1 MVFRDLYYF
10 AEAAKDLHFTK
21 TAERLFV
28 SQQNLS
34 SHIKRLE
41 DHYHVVLFERKPKLA
56 LTYAGRRMLEYAE
69 EMLAKEGDLNEEMK
83 GIQGETA
90 GELVI
95 GASTPRLRV
104 LLPEILPQ
112 FLKEYPKIRIR
123 TSDAYA
129 VELKKQVLE
138 NKVDIAFA
146 PVDPDDPEFH
156 IEMMHRDNIFVV
168 CADRL
173 LYRVY
178 GPEAFEIKASC
189 VKGCTMDRIAKLPF
203 IVPSSRNQLSTEFY
217 SCFEE
222 QNLTPNILLETA
234 FPLYFFPLFSDGTAS
249 LAESLEKYGIR
260 DLGAGHTPI
269 YRDMLGALRENREPV
284 CSGTEGRKALE
295 LILAIYESAASGK
308 PVRLPLTRG
317 ATTDH
322 IGRFDK

>member
-138 NKVDIAFA
+138 NQVDIAFA

-168 CADRL
+168 VSDRL

-178 GPEAFEIKASC
+178 GLEAFDIKASC
-189 VKGCTMDRIAKLPF
+189 ARGCTIDKVAKLPF
-203 IVPSSRNQLSTEFY
+203 IVPNSRNQLSREFTA
-217 SCFEE
+217 CFED
-222 QNLTPNILLETA
+222 QNLTPNILMETA
-234 FPLYFFPLFSDGTAS
+234 FPLYFFPLFADGTAAGFLTLS
-249 LAESLEKYGIR
+249 SISEGLSSARQPVNYFQVYRKGMAL
-260 DLGAGHTPI
+260 GHTI
-269 YRDMLGALRENREPV
+269 YSFQNKKRYEPAYV
-284 CSGTEGRKALE
+284 RRFKELAKECFEGIE
-295 LILAIYESAASGK
+295 QM
-308 PVRLPLTRG
+308 RLSYMEGLQ
-317 ATTDH
+317 
-322 IGRFDK
+322 

>member
-168 CADRL
+168 VSDRL

-178 GPEAFEIKASC
+178 GLEAFDIKASC
-189 VKGCTMDRIAKLPF
+189 ARGCTIDKVAKLPF
-203 IVPSSRNQLSTEFY
+203 IVPNSRNQLSREFTA
-217 SCFEE
+217 CFED
-222 QNLTPNILLETA
+222 QNLTPNILMETA
-234 FPLYFFPLFSDGTAS
+234 FPLYFFPLFADGTAAGFLTLS
-249 LAESLEKYGIR
+249 SISEGLSSARQPVNYFQVYRKGMAL
-260 DLGAGHTPI
+260 GHTI
-269 YRDMLGALRENREPV
+269 YSFQHKKRHEPAYV
-284 CSGTEGRKALE
+284 RRFKELAKECFEGIE
-295 LILAIYESAASGK
+295 QM
-308 PVRLPLTRG
+308 RLSYMEGLQ
-317 ATTDH
+317 
-322 IGRFDK
+322 

>member
-168 CADRL
+168 VSDRL

-178 GPEAFEIKASC
+178 GLEAFDIKASC
-189 VKGCTMDRIAKLPF
+189 ARGCTIDKVAKLPF
-203 IVPSSRNQLSTEFY
+203 IVPNSRNQLSREFTA
-217 SCFEE
+217 CFED
-222 QNLTPNILLETA
+222 QNLTPNILMETA
-234 FPLYFFPLFSDGTAS
+234 FPLYLFPLFADGTAAGFLTLS
-249 LAESLEKYGIR
+249 SISEGLSSARQPVNYFQVYRKGMAL
-260 DLGAGHTPI
+260 GHTI
-269 YRDMLGALRENREPV
+269 YSFQNKKRYEPAYV
-284 CSGTEGRKALE
+284 RRFKELAKECFEGIE
-295 LILAIYESAASGK
+295 QM
-308 PVRLPLTRG
+308 RLSYMEGLQ
-317 ATTDH
+317 
-322 IGRFDK
+322 

>member
-168 CADRL
+168 VSDRL

-178 GPEAFEIKASC
+178 GLEAFDIKASC
-189 VKGCTMDRIAKLPF
+189 ARGCTIDKVAKLPF
-203 IVPSSRNQLSTEFY
+203 IVPNSRNQLSREFTA
-217 SCFEE
+217 CFED
-222 QNLTPNILLETA
+222 QNLTPNILMETA
-234 FPLYFFPLFSDGTAS
+234 FPLYFFPLFADGTAAGFLTLS
-249 LAESLEKYGIR
+249 SISEGLSSARQPVNYFQVYRKGMAL
-260 DLGAGHTPI
+260 GHTI
-269 YRDMLGALRENREPV
+269 YSFQNKKRYEPAYV
-284 CSGTEGRKALE
+284 RRFKELAKECFEGIE
-295 LILAIYESAASGK
+295 QM
-308 PVRLPLTRG
+308 RLSYMEGLQ
-317 ATTDH
+317 
-322 IGRFDK
+322 

>member
-234 FPLYFFPLFSDGTAS
+234 FPLYFFPLFSDGTAAGSVPRAS
-249 LAESLEKYGIR
+249 LSTISRSIAREWHS
-260 DLGAGHTPI
+260 DTPSI
-269 YRDMLGALRENREPV
+269 PSRIKSATNRLI
-284 CSGTEGRKALE
+284 SGGSR
-295 LILAIYESAASGK
+295 SFPGNASRGSRRCGSPLWRGCCKGK
-308 PVRLPLTRG
+308 GPR
-317 ATTDH
+317 
-322 IGRFDK
+322 

>member
-146 PVDPDDPEFH
+146 PIDPDDPEFH

-168 CADRL
+168 VSDRL

-178 GPEAFEIKASC
+178 GLEAFDIKASC
-189 VKGCTMDRIAKLPF
+189 ARGCTIDKVAKLPF
-203 IVPSSRNQLSTEFY
+203 IVPNSRNQLSREFTA
-217 SCFEE
+217 CFED
-222 QNLTPNILLETA
+222 QNLTPNILMETA
-234 FPLYFFPLFSDGTAS
+234 FPLYFFPLFADGTAAGFLTLS
-249 LAESLEKYGIR
+249 SISEGLSSARQPVNYFQVYRKGMAL
-260 DLGAGHTPI
+260 GHTI
-269 YRDMLGALRENREPV
+269 YSFQNKKRYEPAYV
-284 CSGTEGRKALE
+284 RRFKELAKECFEGIE
-295 LILAIYESAASGK
+295 QM
-308 PVRLPLTRG
+308 RLSYMEGLQ
-317 ATTDH
+317 
-322 IGRFDK
+322 